1 MKTIIEQ
8 SFDHVFLCDVV
19 KLNDKEEPKKIEKNY
34 HFGKIVLNNVR

>member
-19 KLNDKEEPKKIEKNY
+19 KINDKEEKVYKLKK
-34 HFGKIVLNNVR
+34 L